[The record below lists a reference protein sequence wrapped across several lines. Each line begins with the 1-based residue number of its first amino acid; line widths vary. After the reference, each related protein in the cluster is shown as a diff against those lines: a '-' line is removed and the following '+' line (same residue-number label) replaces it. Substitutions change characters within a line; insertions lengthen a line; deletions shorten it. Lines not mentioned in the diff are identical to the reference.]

1 MNLLLHKNGEAYPM
15 FNRLRKK
22 KMSNEDTPVNNKPS
36 SVRMNVFFF
45 AAFVIF
51 SILIFRLAFVQ
62 FVEGPELTYMETS
75 RNTKDIP
82 LAPVR
87 GPIYDA
93 TGEVALAYSEP
104 VQSLYVLLYED
115 YRNDDRKQE
124 AQELAEE
131 LAAVFKKFNPGEK
144 EQPDAEEILKRLD
157 LESQKAHG
165 YTPRLVKSDL
175 NMKEIA
181 YFMEKKA
188 EYPGAMVLEENVR
201 KYDPDRVAVQVIG
214 YTREFKGQQ
223 DNLDKYREISKSEAT
238 ERDPGMRYTQQEK
251 VGVDGLEFQYQ
262 EELRGRSGY
271 QSIDINLRNLPEGT
285 MQQTPPEKGY
295 SLVSTINKEIQMA
308 AQQAI
313 TDELRKLP
321 KAVTGYAVAMEVDTG
336 NVVAMASMPDYDPND
351 WDYDKIKY
359 VYRNGT
365 MASFPPDDSKKHT
378 ESVVLLGSVIKPL
391 SVLIGL
397 KEGLFTT
404 GETYPDQGYAILGK
418 DGRKVRN
425 SHSAYN
431 GNITARRAIEKSSNA
446 FMIDMVGKRL
456 LNKYGSDK
464 GLDVWHEH
472 MQEFGLGVSTGVDL
486 PGEFLGRLE
495 YKNKDE
501 SALTRLAFASFGQ
514 QGKYTTL
521 QLAQYT
527 TMLANK
533 GKRMEPHLVK
543 EIRDADGNV
552 VKKIKPKVLNEVDF
566 ADAYWNEVHKGMV
579 TRVSSFEGF
588 PYDYA
593 RKTGTSEQGTGP
605 NKKENGV
612 FIAFAPRDNPK
623 LAIAVVVP
631 EGGFG
636 SVSASPIARKIFDA
650 YDQVYGLDGTPKG
663 KKDQG
668 KDTE

>member
-1 MNLLLHKNGEAYPM
+1 MTE
-15 FNRLRKK
+15 
-22 KMSNEDTPVNNKPS
+22 EDTPVNKPS
-36 SVRMNVFFF
+36 TARLNLFFF

-115 YRNDDRKQE
+115 YRNDERRQE
-124 AQELAEE
+124 AEELAHD
-131 LAAVFKKFNPGEK
+131 LAAVFKQFNPGDK
-144 EQPDAEEILKRLD
+144 EQPDAEEIIKRLD
-157 LESQKAHG
+157 LDYQKTFG
-165 YTPRLVKSDL
+165 YVPRLVKSDL
-175 NMKEIA
+175 STKEIA
-181 YFMEKKA
+181 FFMEKKA
-188 EYPGAMVLEENVR
+188 DYPGVMVLEENIR
-201 KYDPDRVAVQVIG
+201 KYDPDGVAVQIVG
-214 YTREFKGQQ
+214 YTREFKRAP
-223 DNLDKYREISKSEAT
+223 DSIAKYKAIREGAST
-238 ERDPGMRYTQQEK
+238 QRDPGLVYHEEEK
-251 VGVDGLEFQYQ
+251 VGFDGLELQYQ
-262 EELRGRSGY
+262 EALRGRSGY
-271 QSIDINLRNLPEGT
+271 QSIDIDARNLPDGT
-285 MQQTPPEKGY
+285 MLQTPPEKGY

-308 AQQAI
+308 AQEAI
-313 TDELRKLP
+313 TDELRRLP
-321 KAVTGYAVAMEVDTG
+321 KAITGYAVAMEVDTG

-359 VYRNGT
+359 VFRNGT
-365 MASFPPDDSKKHT
+365 TESFPPNDAKPSRA
-378 ESVVLLGSVIKPL
+378 ESVILLGSVIKPL

-397 KEGLFTT
+397 KEGLFTA
-404 GETYPDQGYAILGK
+404 GQTYHDQGYAVLGK
-418 DGRKVRN
+418 DGRQVKN

-431 GNITARRAIEKSSNA
+431 GSITARRAIEKSSNA

-456 LNKYGSDK
+456 LSKYGSEK
-464 GLDVWHEH
+464 GIDVWHKH

-486 PGEFLGRLE
+486 PNEFLGRLE
-495 YKNKDE
+495 YTNEDE

-514 QGKYTTL
+514 QAKYTTM

-552 VKKIKPKVLNEVDF
+552 VKEIKPKVLNEVDF
-566 ADAYWNEVHKGMV
+566 AEAHWNEVHKGMV
-579 TRVSSFEGF
+579 TKVSSFDGF

-623 LAIAVVVP
+623 LAVAVVVP

-650 YDQVYGLDGTPKG
+650 YDEVYGLDGTPKG
-663 KKDQG
+663 KKDEG
-668 KDTE
+668 KDKE

>member
-1 MNLLLHKNGEAYPM
+1 M
-15 FNRLRKK
+15 FNRLKK
-22 KMSNEDTPVNNKPS
+22 KSMTEEDTPVNKPS
-36 SVRMNVFFF
+36 GARLNLFFF

-115 YRNDDRKQE
+115 YRNDERRQE
-124 AQELAEE
+124 AEELAHD
-131 LAAVFKKFNPGEK
+131 LAAVFKQFNPGDK
-144 EQPDAEEILKRLD
+144 EQPDGEEIIKRLD
-157 LESQKAHG
+157 LDYQKTFG
-165 YTPRLVKSDL
+165 YVPRLVKSDL
-175 NMKEIA
+175 STKEIA
-181 YFMEKKA
+181 FFMEKKA
-188 EYPGAMVLEENVR
+188 EYPGVMVLEENIR
-201 KYDPDRVAVQVIG
+201 KYDPDGVAVQVVG
-214 YTREFKGQQ
+214 YTREFKRAP
-223 DNLDKYREISKSEAT
+223 DSLVKYKAIREGAST
-238 ERDPGMRYTQQEK
+238 QRDPGLVYHEEEK
-251 VGVDGLEFQYQ
+251 VGFDGLELQYQ

-271 QSIDINLRNLPEGT
+271 QSIDIDARNLPDGT
-285 MQQTPPEKGY
+285 MLQTPPEKGY

-308 AQQAI
+308 AQEAI
-313 TDELRKLP
+313 TDELRRLP
-321 KAVTGYAVAMEVDTG
+321 KAITGYAVAMEVDTG
-336 NVVAMASMPDYDPND
+336 NIVAMASMPDYDPND

-359 VYRNGT
+359 VFRNGT
-365 MASFPPDDSKKHT
+365 TESFPPNDAKPSRA

-397 KEGLFTT
+397 KEGLFTA
-404 GETYPDQGYAILGK
+404 GQTYHDQGYAILGK
-418 DGRKVRN
+418 DGRQVKN

-431 GNITARRAIEKSSNA
+431 GSITARRAIEKSSNA

-456 LNKYGSDK
+456 LSKYGSEK
-464 GLDVWHEH
+464 GIDVWHKY
-472 MQEFGLGVSTGVDL
+472 MQGFGLGVSTGVDL
-486 PGEFLGRLE
+486 PNEFLGRLE
-495 YKNKDE
+495 YTNKDE

-514 QGKYTTL
+514 QAKYTTM

-552 VKKIKPKVLNEVDF
+552 VKAIKPKVLNEVDF

-579 TRVSSFEGF
+579 TKVSAFDGF

-623 LAIAVVVP
+623 LAVAVVVP

-650 YDQVYGLDGTPKG
+650 YDEVYGLDGTPKG
-663 KKDQG
+663 KKDGG
-668 KDTE
+668 KDKE

>member
-1 MNLLLHKNGEAYPM
+1 M

-22 KMSNEDTPVNNKPS
+22 PMTEEDTPVNKPS
-36 SVRMNVFFF
+36 TARLNLFFF

-115 YRNDDRKQE
+115 YRNDERRQE
-124 AQELAEE
+124 AEELAHD
-131 LAAVFKKFNPGEK
+131 LAAVFKQFNPGDK
-144 EQPDAEEILKRLD
+144 EQPDAEEIIKRLD
-157 LESQKAHG
+157 LDYQKTFG
-165 YTPRLVKSDL
+165 YVPRLVKSDL
-175 NMKEIA
+175 STKEIA
-181 YFMEKKA
+181 FFMEKKA
-188 EYPGAMVLEENVR
+188 EYPGVMVLEENIR
-201 KYDPDRVAVQVIG
+201 KYDPDGVAVQIVG
-214 YTREFKGQQ
+214 YTREFKRAP
-223 DNLDKYREISKSEAT
+223 DSIAKYKAIREGASNQ
-238 ERDPGMRYTQQEK
+238 RDPGLVYHEEEK
-251 VGVDGLEFQYQ
+251 VGFDGLELQYQ

-271 QSIDINLRNLPEGT
+271 QSIDIDARNLPDGT
-285 MQQTPPEKGY
+285 MLQTPPEKGY

-308 AQQAI
+308 AQEAI
-313 TDELRKLP
+313 TDELRRLP
-321 KAVTGYAVAMEVDTG
+321 KAITGYAVAMEVDTG

-359 VYRNGT
+359 VFRNGT
-365 MASFPPDDSKKHT
+365 TESFPPNDAKPSRA

-397 KEGLFTT
+397 KEGLFTA
-404 GETYPDQGYAILGK
+404 GQTYHDQGYAILGK
-418 DGRKVRN
+418 DGRQVKN

-431 GNITARRAIEKSSNA
+431 GSITARRAIEKSSNA

-456 LNKYGSDK
+456 LSKYGSDK
-464 GLDVWHEH
+464 GIDIWDKH
-472 MQEFGLGVSTGVDL
+472 MKEFGLGVSTGVDL
-486 PGEFLGRLE
+486 PNEFLGRLE
-495 YKNKDE
+495 YNNEDE

-514 QGKYTTL
+514 QAKYTTM

-552 VKKIKPKVLNEVDF
+552 VKEIKPKVLNKVDF
-566 ADAYWNEVHKGMV
+566 ADAHWNEVHKGMV
-579 TRVSSFEGF
+579 TKVSSFDGF

-623 LAIAVVVP
+623 LAVAVVVP

-650 YDQVYGLDGTPKG
+650 YDEVYGLDGTPKG
-663 KKDQG
+663 KKDEA
-668 KDTE
+668 KDQE

>member
-1 MNLLLHKNGEAYPM
+1 M

-22 KMSNEDTPVNNKPS
+22 PMTEEDTPVNKPS
-36 SVRMNVFFF
+36 TARLNLFFF

-93 TGEVALAYSEP
+93 TGKVALAYSEP

-115 YRNDDRKQE
+115 YRNDERRQE
-124 AQELAEE
+124 AEELAHD
-131 LAAVFKKFNPGEK
+131 LAAVFKQFNPGDK
-144 EQPDAEEILKRLD
+144 EQPDGEEIIKRLD
-157 LESQKAHG
+157 LDYQKTFG
-165 YTPRLVKSDL
+165 YVPRLVKSDL
-175 NMKEIA
+175 STKEIA
-181 YFMEKKA
+181 FFMEKKA
-188 EYPGAMVLEENVR
+188 DYPGVMVLEENIR
-201 KYDPDRVAVQVIG
+201 KYDPDGVAVQVVG
-214 YTREFKGQQ
+214 YTREFKRAP
-223 DNLDKYREISKSEAT
+223 DSIAKYKAIREGAST
-238 ERDPGMRYTQQEK
+238 QRDPGLVYHEEEK
-251 VGVDGLEFQYQ
+251 VGFDGLELQYQ

-271 QSIDINLRNLPEGT
+271 QSIDIDARNLPDGT
-285 MQQTPPEKGY
+285 MLQTPPEKGY

-308 AQQAI
+308 AQEAI
-313 TDELRKLP
+313 TDELRRLP
-321 KAVTGYAVAMEVDTG
+321 KAITGYAVAMEVDTG

-359 VYRNGT
+359 VFRNGT
-365 MASFPPDDSKKHT
+365 TESFPPNDAKPSRA
-378 ESVVLLGSVIKPL
+378 ESVILLGSVIKPL

-397 KEGLFTT
+397 KEGLFTA
-404 GETYPDQGYAILGK
+404 GQTYHDQGYAILGK
-418 DGRKVRN
+418 DGRQVKN

-431 GNITARRAIEKSSNA
+431 GSITARRAIEKSSNA

-456 LNKYGSDK
+456 LSKYGSEGIDIWDK
-464 GLDVWHEH
+464 H
-472 MQEFGLGVSTGVDL
+472 MKEFGLGVSTGVDL
-486 PGEFLGRLE
+486 PNEFLGRLE
-495 YKNKDE
+495 YTNKDE

-514 QGKYTTL
+514 QAKYTTM

-552 VKKIKPKVLNEVDF
+552 VKEIKPKVLNEVDF
-566 ADAYWNEVHKGMV
+566 ADAHWNEVHKGMV
-579 TRVSSFEGF
+579 TKVSAFDGF

-623 LAIAVVVP
+623 LAVAVVVP

-650 YDQVYGLDGTPKG
+650 YDEVYGLDGTPKG
-663 KKDQG
+663 KKDKG
-668 KDTE
+668 KDKE

>member
-1 MNLLLHKNGEAYPM
+1 M
-15 FNRLRKK
+15 FNRLKK
-22 KMSNEDTPVNNKPS
+22 KPMAEEDAPVNKPS
-36 SVRMNVFFF
+36 GARLNLFFF

-115 YRNDDRKQE
+115 YRNDERRQE
-124 AQELAEE
+124 AEELAHD
-131 LAAVFKKFNPGEK
+131 LAAVFKQFNPGDK
-144 EQPDAEEILKRLD
+144 EQLDAEEIIKRLD
-157 LESQKAHG
+157 LDYQKTFG
-165 YTPRLVKSDL
+165 YVPRLVKSDL
-175 NMKEIA
+175 STKEIA
-181 YFMEKKA
+181 FFMEKKA
-188 EYPGAMVLEENVR
+188 DYPGVMVLEENIR
-201 KYDPDRVAVQVIG
+201 KYDPDGVAVQVVG
-214 YTREFKGQQ
+214 YTREFKRAP
-223 DNLDKYREISKSEAT
+223 DSIAKYKAIREGAST
-238 ERDPGMRYTQQEK
+238 QRDPGLVYHEEEK
-251 VGVDGLEFQYQ
+251 VGFDGLELQYQ

-271 QSIDINLRNLPEGT
+271 QSIDIDARNLPDGT
-285 MQQTPPEKGY
+285 MLQTPPEKGY

-308 AQQAI
+308 AQEAI
-313 TDELRKLP
+313 TDELRRLP
-321 KAVTGYAVAMEVDTG
+321 KAITGYAVAMEVDTG

-359 VYRNGT
+359 VFRNGT
-365 MASFPPDDSKKHT
+365 TESFPPNDAKPSRA
-378 ESVVLLGSVIKPL
+378 ESVILLGSVIKPL

-397 KEGLFTT
+397 KEGLFTA
-404 GETYPDQGYAILGK
+404 GQTYHDPGYAILGK
-418 DGRKVRN
+418 DGRQVKN

-431 GNITARRAIEKSSNA
+431 GSITARRAIEKSSNA

-456 LNKYGSDK
+456 LSKYGSTK
-464 GLDVWHEH
+464 GIQIWDEH
-472 MQEFGLGVSTGVDL
+472 MKEFGLGVSTGVDL
-486 PGEFLGRLE
+486 PNEFLGRLE
-495 YKNKDE
+495 YNNEDE

-514 QGKYTTL
+514 QAKYTTM

-552 VKKIKPKVLNEVDF
+552 VKEIKPKVLNEVDF
-566 ADAYWNEVHKGMV
+566 ADAHWNEVHKGMV
-579 TRVSSFEGF
+579 TKVSSFDGF

-623 LAIAVVVP
+623 LAVAVVVP

-650 YDQVYGLDGTPKG
+650 YDEVYGLDGTPKG
-663 KKDQG
+663 KKDQ
-668 KDTE
+668 KQDQE

>member
-1 MNLLLHKNGEAYPM
+1 M

-22 KMSNEDTPVNNKPS
+22 KVSNEDTPVNNKPS
-36 SVRMNVFFF
+36 SVRMNMFFF

-124 AQELAEE
+124 AQELADE
-131 LAAVFKKFNPGEK
+131 LAAVFKQFNPGDK

-238 ERDPGMRYTQQEK
+238 ERDPGLRYTQQEK

-404 GETYPDQGYAILGK
+404 GQTYPDQGYAILGK

-566 ADAYWNEVHKGMV
+566 ADVYWNEVHKGMV

>member
-1 MNLLLHKNGEAYPM
+1 M
-15 FNRLRKK
+15 FNRWRSKK
-22 KMSNEDTPVNNKPS
+22 ASDEDTAVNKPS
-36 SVRMNVFFF
+36 AARINLFFF

-62 FVEGPELTYMETS
+62 FVEGPELTYMETT

-93 TGEVALAYSEP
+93 TGKVALAYSEP

-115 YRNDDRKQE
+115 YSNGSRQEE
-124 AQELAEE
+124 AQKLADD
-131 LAAVFKKFNPGEK
+131 LAAVFKEFNPGDK
-144 EQPDAEEILKRLD
+144 EQPDAEEIMKRLD
-157 LESQKAHG
+157 LDYQKTHG

-175 NMKEIA
+175 NTKEIA

-223 DNLDKYREISKSEAT
+223 NNLDKYKEISKSLAT
-238 ERDPGMRYTQQEK
+238 ERDPGLRYTQQEM
-251 VGVDGLEFQYQ
+251 VGVGGLEFQYQ

-271 QSIDINLRNLPEGT
+271 QSIDINARNLPEGT
-285 MQQTPPEKGY
+285 IMQTPPEKGY
-295 SLVSTINKEIQMA
+295 SLVSTINKEIQLA
-308 AQQAI
+308 AQEAI

-321 KAVTGYAVAMEVDTG
+321 KAITGYAVAMEVDTG

-351 WDYDKIKY
+351 WDYEKIKY

-365 MASFPPDDSKKHT
+365 IASFPPNDSKPRHA

-397 KEGLFTT
+397 KEGLFTA
-404 GETYPDQGYAILGK
+404 GQTYHDQGYAILGK
-418 DGRKVRN
+418 DGRQVRN

-431 GNITARRAIEKSSNA
+431 GHITARRAIEKSSNA

-456 LNKYGSDK
+456 LNKYGSEK
-464 GLDVWHEH
+464 GIKVWDGY
-472 MQEFGLGVSTGVDL
+472 MKDFGLGVSTGVDL
-486 PGEFLGRLE
+486 PGEYLGTLE
-495 YKNKDE
+495 YNEDHE

-514 QGKYTTL
+514 QAKYTTL

-543 EIRDADGNV
+543 EIRDAEGNV
-552 VKKIKPKVLNEVDF
+552 VTKIKPKVLNEVDF
-566 ADAYWNEVHKGMV
+566 ADAYWNEVHRGMV
-579 TRVSSFEGF
+579 TKVSSFDGF

-612 FIAFAPRDNPK
+612 FIAFAPRENPK

-650 YDQVYGLDGTPKG
+650 YDEVYGLDGTPKG
-663 KKDQG
+663 KKG
-668 KDTE
+668 EEKDKE

>member
-1 MNLLLHKNGEAYPM
+1 M
-15 FNRLRKK
+15 FNRWRSKK
-22 KMSNEDTPVNNKPS
+22 ASDEDTAVNKPS
-36 SVRMNVFFF
+36 AARINLFFF

-62 FVEGPELTYMETS
+62 FVEGPELTYMETT

-93 TGEVALAYSEP
+93 TGKVALAYSEP

-115 YRNDDRKQE
+115 YSNGSRQEE
-124 AQELAEE
+124 AQKLADD
-131 LAAVFKKFNPGEK
+131 LAAVFKEFNPGDK
-144 EQPDAEEILKRLD
+144 EQPDAEEIMKRLD
-157 LESQKAHG
+157 LDYQKTHG

-175 NMKEIA
+175 NTKEIA

-188 EYPGAMVLEENVR
+188 DYPGAMVLEENIR

-223 DNLDKYREISKSEAT
+223 NNLDKYKEISKSLAT
-238 ERDPGMRYTQQEK
+238 ERDPGLRYTQQEM
-251 VGVDGLEFQYQ
+251 VGVGGLEFQYQ

-271 QSIDINLRNLPEGT
+271 QSIDINARNLPEGT
-285 MQQTPPEKGY
+285 IMQTPPEKGY
-295 SLVSTINKEIQMA
+295 SLVSTINKEIQLV

-321 KAVTGYAVAMEVDTG
+321 KAITGYAVAMEVDTG

-365 MASFPPDDSKKHT
+365 IASFPPNDSKPSHA

-397 KEGLFTT
+397 KEGLFTA
-404 GETYPDQGYAILGK
+404 GQTYHDQGYAILGK
-418 DGRKVRN
+418 DGRQVRN

-431 GNITARRAIEKSSNA
+431 GHITARRAIEKSSNA

-464 GLDVWHEH
+464 GIDKWDEY
-472 MQEFGLGVSTGVDL
+472 MKDFGLGVSTGVDL
-486 PGEFLGRLE
+486 PGEYLGTLE
-495 YKNKDE
+495 YKDKNE

-514 QGKYTTL
+514 QAKYTTL

-543 EIRDADGNV
+543 EIRDAEGNV
-552 VKKIKPKVLNEVDF
+552 VTKIKPKVLNEVDF
-566 ADAYWNEVHKGMV
+566 ADAYWNEVHRGMV
-579 TRVSSFEGF
+579 TKVSSFDGF

-612 FIAFAPRDNPK
+612 FIAFAPRENPK

-650 YDQVYGLDGTPKG
+650 YDEVYGLDGTPKG
-663 KKDQG
+663 KKG
-668 KDTE
+668 EEKDKE

>member
-1 MNLLLHKNGEAYPM
+1 MTE
-15 FNRLRKK
+15 
-22 KMSNEDTPVNNKPS
+22 EDTPVNKPS
-36 SVRMNVFFF
+36 TARLNLFFF

-93 TGEVALAYSEP
+93 TGEIALAYSEP

-115 YRNDDRKQE
+115 YRNDERRQE
-124 AQELAEE
+124 AVELAHD
-131 LAAVFKKFNPGEK
+131 LAAVFKQFNPGDK
-144 EQPDAEEILKRLD
+144 EQPDAEEIIKRLD
-157 LESQKAHG
+157 LDYQKTFG
-165 YTPRLVKSDL
+165 YVPRLVKSDL
-175 NMKEIA
+175 STKEIA
-181 YFMEKKA
+181 FFMEKKA
-188 EYPGAMVLEENVR
+188 DYPGVMVLEENIR
-201 KYDPDRVAVQVIG
+201 KYDPDGVAVQVVG
-214 YTREFKGQQ
+214 YTREFKRAP
-223 DNLDKYREISKSEAT
+223 DSIAKYKAIREGAST
-238 ERDPGMRYTQQEK
+238 QRDPGLVYHEEEK
-251 VGVDGLEFQYQ
+251 VGFDGLELQYQ

-271 QSIDINLRNLPEGT
+271 QSIDIDARNLPDGT
-285 MQQTPPEKGY
+285 MLQTPPEKGY

-308 AQQAI
+308 TQEAI
-313 TDELRKLP
+313 TDELRRLP
-321 KAVTGYAVAMEVDTG
+321 KAITGYAVAMEVDTG

-359 VYRNGT
+359 VFRNGT
-365 MASFPPDDSKKHT
+365 TESFPPNDDKPSRA

-397 KEGLFTT
+397 KEGLFTA
-404 GETYPDQGYAILGK
+404 GETYHDQGYAVLGK
-418 DGRKVRN
+418 DGRQVKN

-431 GNITARRAIEKSSNA
+431 GSITARRAIEKSSNA

-456 LNKYGSDK
+456 LRNYGSEK
-464 GLDVWHEH
+464 GIDVWHKH

-486 PGEFLGRLE
+486 PNEFLGRLE
-495 YKNKDE
+495 YTNKDE

-514 QGKYTTL
+514 QAKYTTM

-552 VKKIKPKVLNEVDF
+552 VKEIKPKVLNEVDF
-566 ADAYWNEVHKGMV
+566 ADAHWNEVHKGMV
-579 TRVSSFEGF
+579 TKVSSFDGF

-623 LAIAVVVP
+623 LAVAVVVP

-650 YDQVYGLDGTPKG
+650 YDEVYGLDGTPKG
-663 KKDQG
+663 KKDEG
-668 KDTE
+668 KDKE

>member
-1 MNLLLHKNGEAYPM
+1 M

-22 KMSNEDTPVNNKPS
+22 PMTEDDTPVNKPS
-36 SVRMNVFFF
+36 TARLNLFFF

-115 YRNDDRKQE
+115 YRNDERRQE
-124 AQELAEE
+124 AEELAHD
-131 LAAVFKKFNPGEK
+131 LAAVFKQFNPGDK
-144 EQPDAEEILKRLD
+144 EQPDAEEIIKRLD
-157 LESQKAHG
+157 LDYQKTFG
-165 YTPRLVKSDL
+165 YVPRLVKSDL
-175 NMKEIA
+175 STKEIA
-181 YFMEKKA
+181 FFMEKKA
-188 EYPGAMVLEENVR
+188 DYPGVMVLEENIR
-201 KYDPDRVAVQVIG
+201 KYDPDGVAVQVVG
-214 YTREFKGQQ
+214 YTREFKRAP
-223 DNLDKYREISKSEAT
+223 DSIAKYKAIREGAST
-238 ERDPGMRYTQQEK
+238 QRDPGLVYHEEEK
-251 VGVDGLEFQYQ
+251 VGFDGLELQYQ

-271 QSIDINLRNLPEGT
+271 QSIDIDARNLPDGT
-285 MQQTPPEKGY
+285 MLQTPPEKGY

-308 AQQAI
+308 TQEAI
-313 TDELRKLP
+313 TDELRRLP
-321 KAVTGYAVAMEVDTG
+321 KAITGYAVAMEVDTG

-359 VYRNGT
+359 VFRNGT
-365 MASFPPDDSKKHT
+365 TESFPPNDDKPSRA

-397 KEGLFTT
+397 KEGLFTP
-404 GETYPDQGYAILGK
+404 GETYHDQGYAVLGK
-418 DGRKVRN
+418 DGRQVKN

-431 GNITARRAIEKSSNA
+431 GSITARRAIEKSSNA

-456 LNKYGSDK
+456 LRNYGSEK
-464 GLDVWHEH
+464 GIDVWHKH

-486 PGEFLGRLE
+486 PNEFLGRLE

-514 QGKYTTL
+514 QAKYTTM

-552 VKKIKPKVLNEVDF
+552 VKEIKPKVLNEVDF
-566 ADAYWNEVHKGMV
+566 ADAHWNEVHKGMV
-579 TRVSSFEGF
+579 TKVSSFDGF

-623 LAIAVVVP
+623 LAVAVVVP

-650 YDQVYGLDGTPKG
+650 YDEVYGLDGTPKG
-663 KKDQG
+663 KKDEG
-668 KDTE
+668 KDKE

>member
-1 MNLLLHKNGEAYPM
+1 MTE
-15 FNRLRKK
+15 
-22 KMSNEDTPVNNKPS
+22 EDTPVNKPS
-36 SVRMNVFFF
+36 TARLNLFFF

-93 TGEVALAYSEP
+93 TGKVALAYSEP

-115 YRNDDRKQE
+115 YRNDERRQE
-124 AQELAEE
+124 AEELAHD
-131 LAAVFKKFNPGEK
+131 LAAVFKQFNPGDK
-144 EQPDAEEILKRLD
+144 EQPDGEEIIKRLD
-157 LESQKAHG
+157 LDYQKTFG
-165 YTPRLVKSDL
+165 YVPRLVKSDL
-175 NMKEIA
+175 STKEIA
-181 YFMEKKA
+181 FFMEKKVD
-188 EYPGAMVLEENVR
+188 YPGVMVLEENIR
-201 KYDPDRVAVQVIG
+201 KYDPDGVAVQVVG
-214 YTREFKGQQ
+214 YTREFKRAP
-223 DNLDKYREISKSEAT
+223 DSIAKYKAIREGAST
-238 ERDPGMRYTQQEK
+238 QRDPGLVYHEEEK
-251 VGVDGLEFQYQ
+251 VGFDGLELQYQ

-271 QSIDINLRNLPEGT
+271 QSIDIDARNLPDGT
-285 MQQTPPEKGY
+285 MLQTPPEKGY

-308 AQQAI
+308 AQEAI
-313 TDELRKLP
+313 TDELRRLP
-321 KAVTGYAVAMEVDTG
+321 KAITGYAVAMEVDTG

-359 VYRNGT
+359 VFRNGT
-365 MASFPPDDSKKHT
+365 TESFPPNDAKPSRA
-378 ESVVLLGSVIKPL
+378 ESVILLGSVIKPL

-397 KEGLFTT
+397 KEGLFTA
-404 GETYPDQGYAILGK
+404 GQTYHDQGYAVLGK
-418 DGRKVRN
+418 DGRQVKN

-431 GNITARRAIEKSSNA
+431 GSITARRAIEKSSNA

-456 LNKYGSDK
+456 LSKYGSEK
-464 GLDVWHEH
+464 GIDVWHKH

-486 PGEFLGRLE
+486 PNEFLGRLE
-495 YKNKDE
+495 YTNEDE

-514 QGKYTTL
+514 QAKYTTM

-552 VKKIKPKVLNEVDF
+552 VKEIKPKVLNEVDF

-579 TRVSSFEGF
+579 TKVSAFDGF

-623 LAIAVVVP
+623 LAVAVVVP

-650 YDQVYGLDGTPKG
+650 YDEVYGLDGTPKG
-663 KKDQG
+663 KKGEG
-668 KDTE
+668 KDKE

>member
-1 MNLLLHKNGEAYPM
+1 MTE
-15 FNRLRKK
+15 
-22 KMSNEDTPVNNKPS
+22 EDTPVNKPS
-36 SVRMNVFFF
+36 TARLNLFFF

-115 YRNDDRKQE
+115 YRNDERRQE
-124 AQELAEE
+124 AEELAHD
-131 LAAVFKKFNPGEK
+131 LAAVFKQFNPGDK
-144 EQPDAEEILKRLD
+144 EQPDAEEIIKRLD
-157 LESQKAHG
+157 LDYQKTFG
-165 YTPRLVKSDL
+165 YVPRLVKSDL
-175 NMKEIA
+175 STKEIA
-181 YFMEKKA
+181 FFMEKKA
-188 EYPGAMVLEENVR
+188 DYPGVMVLEENIR
-201 KYDPDRVAVQVIG
+201 KYDPDGVAVQVVG
-214 YTREFKGQQ
+214 YTREFKRAP
-223 DNLDKYREISKSEAT
+223 DSIAKYKAIREGAST
-238 ERDPGMRYTQQEK
+238 QRDPGLVYHEEEK
-251 VGVDGLEFQYQ
+251 VGFDGLELQYQ

-271 QSIDINLRNLPEGT
+271 QSIDIDARNLPDGT
-285 MQQTPPEKGY
+285 MLQTPPEKGY

-308 AQQAI
+308 TQEAI
-313 TDELRKLP
+313 TDELRRLP
-321 KAVTGYAVAMEVDTG
+321 KAITGYAVAMEVDTG

-359 VYRNGT
+359 VFRNGT
-365 MASFPPDDSKKHT
+365 TESFPPNDDKPSRA

-397 KEGLFTT
+397 KEGLFTA
-404 GETYPDQGYAILGK
+404 GETYHDQGYAVLGK
-418 DGRKVRN
+418 DGRQVKN

-431 GNITARRAIEKSSNA
+431 GSITARRAIEKSSNA

-456 LNKYGSDK
+456 LRNYGSEK
-464 GLDVWHEH
+464 GIDVWHKH

-486 PGEFLGRLE
+486 PNEFLGRLE
-495 YKNKDE
+495 YTNKDE

-514 QGKYTTL
+514 QAKYTTM

-552 VKKIKPKVLNEVDF
+552 VKEIKPKVLNEVDF
-566 ADAYWNEVHKGMV
+566 ADAHWNEVHKGMV
-579 TRVSSFEGF
+579 TKVSSFDGF

-623 LAIAVVVP
+623 LAVAVVVP

-650 YDQVYGLDGTPKG
+650 YDEVYGLDGTPKG
-663 KKDQG
+663 KKDEG
-668 KDTE
+668 KDKE

>member
-1 MNLLLHKNGEAYPM
+1 M

-22 KMSNEDTPVNNKPS
+22 PMTEEDTPVNKPS
-36 SVRMNVFFF
+36 TARLNLFFF

-115 YRNDDRKQE
+115 YRNDERRQE
-124 AQELAEE
+124 AEELAHD
-131 LAAVFKKFNPGEK
+131 LAAVFKQFNPGDK
-144 EQPDAEEILKRLD
+144 EQPDGEEIIKRLD
-157 LESQKAHG
+157 LDYQKTFG
-165 YTPRLVKSDL
+165 YVPRLVKSDL
-175 NMKEIA
+175 STKEIA
-181 YFMEKKA
+181 FFMEKKA
-188 EYPGAMVLEENVR
+188 EYPGVMVLEENIR
-201 KYDPDRVAVQVIG
+201 KYDPDGVAVQVVG
-214 YTREFKGQQ
+214 YTREFKRAP
-223 DNLDKYREISKSEAT
+223 DSIAKYKAIREGAST
-238 ERDPGMRYTQQEK
+238 QRDPGLVYHEEEK
-251 VGVDGLEFQYQ
+251 VGFDGLELQYQ

-271 QSIDINLRNLPEGT
+271 QSIDIDARNLPDGT
-285 MQQTPPEKGY
+285 MLQTPPEKGY

-308 AQQAI
+308 AQEAI
-313 TDELRKLP
+313 TDELRRLP
-321 KAVTGYAVAMEVDTG
+321 KAITGYAVAMEVDTG

-359 VYRNGT
+359 VFRNGT
-365 MASFPPDDSKKHT
+365 TESFPPNDAKPSRA

-397 KEGLFTT
+397 KEGLFTA
-404 GETYPDQGYAILGK
+404 GETYHDQGYAVLGK
-418 DGRKVRN
+418 DGRQVKN

-431 GNITARRAIEKSSNA
+431 GSITARRAIEKSSNA

-456 LNKYGSDK
+456 LRNYGSEK
-464 GLDVWHEH
+464 GIDVWHKH

-486 PGEFLGRLE
+486 PNEFLGRLE
-495 YKNKDE
+495 YNNDDE

-514 QGKYTTL
+514 QAKYTTM

-552 VKKIKPKVLNEVDF
+552 VKEIKPKVLNEVDF
-566 ADAYWNEVHKGMV
+566 AEAHWNEVHKGMV
-579 TRVSSFEGF
+579 TKVSSFDGF

-623 LAIAVVVP
+623 LAVAVVVP

-650 YDQVYGLDGTPKG
+650 YDEVYGLDGTPKG
-663 KKDQG
+663 KKDEG
-668 KDTE
+668 KDKE

>member
-1 MNLLLHKNGEAYPM
+1 M

-22 KMSNEDTPVNNKPS
+22 PMTEEDTPVNKPS
-36 SVRMNVFFF
+36 TARLNLFFF

-115 YRNDDRKQE
+115 YRNDERRQE
-124 AQELAEE
+124 AEELAHD
-131 LAAVFKKFNPGEK
+131 LAAVFKQFNPGDK
-144 EQPDAEEILKRLD
+144 EQPDAEEIIKRLD
-157 LESQKAHG
+157 LDYQKTFG
-165 YTPRLVKSDL
+165 YVPRLVKSDL
-175 NMKEIA
+175 STKEIA
-181 YFMEKKA
+181 FFMEKKA
-188 EYPGAMVLEENVR
+188 DYPGVMVLEENIR
-201 KYDPDRVAVQVIG
+201 KYDPDGVAVQVVG
-214 YTREFKGQQ
+214 YTREFKRAP
-223 DNLDKYREISKSEAT
+223 DSLAKYKAIREGAST
-238 ERDPGMRYTQQEK
+238 QRDPGLVYHEEEK
-251 VGVDGLEFQYQ
+251 VGFDGLELQYQ

-271 QSIDINLRNLPEGT
+271 QSIDIDARNLPDGT
-285 MQQTPPEKGY
+285 MLQTPPEKGY

-308 AQQAI
+308 AQEAI
-313 TDELRKLP
+313 TDELRRLP
-321 KAVTGYAVAMEVDTG
+321 KAITGYAVAMEVDTG

-359 VYRNGT
+359 VFRNGT
-365 MASFPPDDSKKHT
+365 TESFPPNDAKPSRA

-397 KEGLFTT
+397 KEGLFTA
-404 GETYPDQGYAILGK
+404 GQTYHDQGYAILGK
-418 DGRKVRN
+418 DGRQVKN

-431 GNITARRAIEKSSNA
+431 GSITARRAIEKSSNA

-456 LNKYGSDK
+456 LSKYGSEK
-464 GLDVWHEH
+464 GIDVWHKY
-472 MQEFGLGVSTGVDL
+472 MQDFGLGVSTGVDL
-486 PGEFLGRLE
+486 PNEFLGRLE
-495 YKNKDE
+495 YKEDHE

-514 QGKYTTL
+514 QAKYTTM

-552 VKKIKPKVLNEVDF
+552 VKEVKPKVLNEVDF
-566 ADAYWNEVHKGMV
+566 ADAHWNEVHKGMV
-579 TRVSSFEGF
+579 TKVSSFDGF

-623 LAIAVVVP
+623 LAVAVVVP

-650 YDQVYGLDGTPKG
+650 YDEVYGLDGTPKG
-663 KKDQG
+663 KKDQ
-668 KDTE
+668 KQDQE

>member
-1 MNLLLHKNGEAYPM
+1 M

-22 KMSNEDTPVNNKPS
+22 PMTEEDTPVNKPS
-36 SVRMNVFFF
+36 TARLNLFFF

-115 YRNDDRKQE
+115 YRNDERRQE
-124 AQELAEE
+124 AEELAHD
-131 LAAVFKKFNPGEK
+131 LAAVFKQFNPGDK
-144 EQPDAEEILKRLD
+144 EQPDGEEIIKRLD
-157 LESQKAHG
+157 LDYQKTFG
-165 YTPRLVKSDL
+165 YVPRLVKSDL
-175 NMKEIA
+175 STKEIA
-181 YFMEKKA
+181 FFMEKKA
-188 EYPGAMVLEENVR
+188 DYPGVMVLEENIR
-201 KYDPDRVAVQVIG
+201 KYDPDGVAVQVVG
-214 YTREFKGQQ
+214 YTREFKRAP
-223 DNLDKYREISKSEAT
+223 DSIAKYKAIREGAST
-238 ERDPGMRYTQQEK
+238 QRDPGLVYHEEEK
-251 VGVDGLEFQYQ
+251 VGFDGLELQYQ

-271 QSIDINLRNLPEGT
+271 QSIDIDARNLPDGT
-285 MQQTPPEKGY
+285 MLQTPPEKGY

-308 AQQAI
+308 AQEAI
-313 TDELRKLP
+313 TDELRRLP
-321 KAVTGYAVAMEVDTG
+321 KAITGYAVAMEVDTG

-359 VYRNGT
+359 VFRNGT
-365 MASFPPDDSKKHT
+365 TESFPPNDAKPSRA

-397 KEGLFTT
+397 KEGLFTA
-404 GETYPDQGYAILGK
+404 GETYHDQGYAVLGK
-418 DGRKVRN
+418 DGRQVKN

-431 GNITARRAIEKSSNA
+431 GSITARRAIEKSSNA

-456 LNKYGSDK
+456 LRNYGSEK
-464 GLDVWHEH
+464 GIDVWHKH

-486 PGEFLGRLE
+486 PNEFLGRLE
-495 YKNKDE
+495 YNNDDE

-514 QGKYTTL
+514 QAKYTTM

-552 VKKIKPKVLNEVDF
+552 VKEIKPKVLNEVDF
-566 ADAYWNEVHKGMV
+566 AEAHWNEVHKGMV
-579 TRVSSFEGF
+579 TKVSSFDGF

-623 LAIAVVVP
+623 LAVAVVVP

-650 YDQVYGLDGTPKG
+650 YDEVYGLDGTPKG
-663 KKDQG
+663 KKGEG
-668 KDTE
+668 KDKE

>member
-1 MNLLLHKNGEAYPM
+1 M

-22 KMSNEDTPVNNKPS
+22 PMTEEDTPVNKPS
-36 SVRMNVFFF
+36 TARLNLFFF

-115 YRNDDRKQE
+115 YRNDERRQE
-124 AQELAEE
+124 AEELAHD
-131 LAAVFKKFNPGEK
+131 LAAVFKQFNPGDK
-144 EQPDAEEILKRLD
+144 EQPDAEEIIKRLD
-157 LESQKAHG
+157 LDYQKTFG
-165 YTPRLVKSDL
+165 YVPRLVKSDL
-175 NMKEIA
+175 STKEIA
-181 YFMEKKA
+181 FFMEKKA
-188 EYPGAMVLEENVR
+188 DYPGVMVLEENIR
-201 KYDPDRVAVQVIG
+201 KYDPDGVAVQVVG
-214 YTREFKGQQ
+214 YTREFKRAP
-223 DNLDKYREISKSEAT
+223 DSLAKYKAIREGAST
-238 ERDPGMRYTQQEK
+238 QRDPGLVYHEEEK
-251 VGVDGLEFQYQ
+251 VGFDGLELQYQ

-271 QSIDINLRNLPEGT
+271 QSIDIDARNLPDGT
-285 MQQTPPEKGY
+285 MLQTPPEKGY

-308 AQQAI
+308 AQEAI
-313 TDELRKLP
+313 TDELRRLP
-321 KAVTGYAVAMEVDTG
+321 KAITGYAVAMEVDTG

-359 VYRNGT
+359 VFRNGT
-365 MASFPPDDSKKHT
+365 TESFPPNDAKPSRA

-397 KEGLFTT
+397 KEGLFTA
-404 GETYPDQGYAILGK
+404 GQTYHDQGYAILGK
-418 DGRKVRN
+418 DGRQVKN

-431 GNITARRAIEKSSNA
+431 GSITARRAIEKSSNA

-456 LNKYGSDK
+456 LNKYGSEK
-464 GLDVWHEH
+464 GIDVWHKY
-472 MQEFGLGVSTGVDL
+472 MQDFGLGVSTGVDL
-486 PGEFLGRLE
+486 PNEFLGRLE
-495 YKNKDE
+495 YKEDHE

-514 QGKYTTL
+514 QAKYTTM

-552 VKKIKPKVLNEVDF
+552 VKEIKPKVLNEVDF
-566 ADAYWNEVHKGMV
+566 ADAHWNEVHKGMV
-579 TRVSSFEGF
+579 TKVSSFDGF

-623 LAIAVVVP
+623 LAVAVVVP

-650 YDQVYGLDGTPKG
+650 YDEVYGLDGTPKG
-663 KKDQG
+663 KKDQ
-668 KDTE
+668 KQDQE

>member
-1 MNLLLHKNGEAYPM
+1 M

-124 AQELAEE
+124 AQELADE
-131 LAAVFKKFNPGEK
+131 LAAVFKQFNPGDK

-238 ERDPGMRYTQQEK
+238 ERDPGLRYTQQEK

-404 GETYPDQGYAILGK
+404 GQTYPDQGYAILGK

-566 ADAYWNEVHKGMV
+566 ADVYWNEVHKGMV

-650 YDQVYGLDGTPKG
+650 YDEVYGLDGTPKG

>member
-1 MNLLLHKNGEAYPM
+1 MVT
-15 FNRLRKK
+15 
-22 KMSNEDTPVNNKPS
+22 EDPPVNKLS
-36 SVRMNVFFF
+36 SARLNMFFF

-93 TGEVALAYSEP
+93 TGEVALAYSVP
-104 VQSLYVLLYED
+104 VQSLYVMLYED
-115 YRNDDRKQE
+115 YSRGARQE
-124 AQELAEE
+124 EARELADD
-131 LAAVFKKFNPGEK
+131 LAGVFQQFNPGDP
-144 EQPDAEEILKRLD
+144 EQPDAEEIIKRLD

-175 NMKEIA
+175 NTQEIA

-201 KYDPDRVAVQVIG
+201 RYDPDGVAVQAIG

-223 DNLDKYREISKSEAT
+223 QNSEKYKKIGEAEAT
-238 ERDPGMRYTQQEK
+238 ERDPGLRYTQQEN

-262 EELRGRSGY
+262 EVLRGRSGY
-271 QSIDINLRNLPEGT
+271 QSIDINARNLPEGA
-285 MQQTPPEKGY
+285 MEQTPPQKGY
-295 SLVSTINKEIQMA
+295 SLVSTINKEVQLA
-308 AQQAI
+308 AQEAI
-313 TDELRKLP
+313 TDELRRLP

-351 WDYDKIKY
+351 WDYDKIKF

-365 MASFPPDDSKKHT
+365 MASFPPDDSRKKA

-397 KEGLFTT
+397 KEGLFTA
-404 GETYPDQGYAILGK
+404 GQTYHDQGYAILGK
-418 DGRKVRN
+418 DGRQVKN

-431 GNITARRAIEKSSNA
+431 GHITARRAIEKSSNA

-456 LNKYGSDK
+456 LNKYGSVEGINKWDEYMK
-464 GLDVWHEH
+464 D
-472 MQEFGLGVSTGVDL
+472 FGLGVSTGVDL

-495 YKNKDE
+495 YKEEHE
-501 SALTRLAFASFGQ
+501 SGLTRLAFASFGQ
-514 QGKYTTL
+514 QAKYTTL

-552 VKKIKPKVLNEVDF
+552 VKKIQPKVLNEVEF
-566 ADAYWNEVHKGMV
+566 ADAYWNEVHRGMV
-579 TRVSSFEGF
+579 TKVSSFDGF
-588 PYDYA
+588 AYDFA

-612 FIAFAPRDNPK
+612 FIAFAPRDNPI
-623 LAIAVVVP
+623 LAVAVVVP

-636 SVSASPIARKIFDA
+636 SVSAAPVARKIFDA
-650 YDQVYGLDGTPKG
+650 YDEVYGLNGIPKG
-663 KKDQG
+663 KKDAEQQ
-668 KDTE
+668 

>member
-1 MNLLLHKNGEAYPM
+1 MTE
-15 FNRLRKK
+15 
-22 KMSNEDTPVNNKPS
+22 EDTPVNKPS
-36 SVRMNVFFF
+36 TARLNLFFF

-115 YRNDDRKQE
+115 YRNDERRQE
-124 AQELAEE
+124 AEELAHD
-131 LAAVFKKFNPGEK
+131 LAAVFKQFNPGDK
-144 EQPDAEEILKRLD
+144 EQPDAEEIIKRLD
-157 LESQKAHG
+157 LDYQKTFG
-165 YTPRLVKSDL
+165 YVPRLVKSDL
-175 NMKEIA
+175 STKEIA
-181 YFMEKKA
+181 FFMEKKA
-188 EYPGAMVLEENVR
+188 DYPGVMVLEENIR
-201 KYDPDRVAVQVIG
+201 KYDPDGVAVQIVG
-214 YTREFKGQQ
+214 YTREFKRAP
-223 DNLDKYREISKSEAT
+223 DSIAKYKAIREGAST
-238 ERDPGMRYTQQEK
+238 QRDPGLVYHEEEK
-251 VGVDGLEFQYQ
+251 VGFDGLELQYQ

-271 QSIDINLRNLPEGT
+271 QSIDIDARNLPDGT
-285 MQQTPPEKGY
+285 MLQTPPEKGY

-308 AQQAI
+308 AQEAI
-313 TDELRKLP
+313 TDELRRLP
-321 KAVTGYAVAMEVDTG
+321 KAITGYAVAMEVDTG

-359 VYRNGT
+359 VFRNGT
-365 MASFPPDDSKKHT
+365 TESFPPNDDKPSRA

-397 KEGLFTT
+397 KEGLFTA
-404 GETYPDQGYAILGK
+404 GETYHDQGYAVLGK
-418 DGRKVRN
+418 DGRQVKN

-431 GNITARRAIEKSSNA
+431 GSITARRAIEKSSNA

-456 LNKYGSDK
+456 LRNYGSEK
-464 GLDVWHEH
+464 GIDVWHKH

-486 PGEFLGRLE
+486 PNEFLGRLE
-495 YKNKDE
+495 YNNEDE

-514 QGKYTTL
+514 QAKYTTM

-552 VKKIKPKVLNEVDF
+552 VKEIKPKVLNEVDF
-566 ADAYWNEVHKGMV
+566 ADAHWNEVHKGMV
-579 TRVSSFEGF
+579 TKVSSFDGF

-623 LAIAVVVP
+623 LAVAVVVP

-650 YDQVYGLDGTPKG
+650 YDEVYGLDGTPKG
-663 KKDQG
+663 KKDEG
-668 KDTE
+668 KDKE

>member
-1 MNLLLHKNGEAYPM
+1 MTE
-15 FNRLRKK
+15 
-22 KMSNEDTPVNNKPS
+22 EDTPVNKPS
-36 SVRMNVFFF
+36 TARLNLFFF

-115 YRNDDRKQE
+115 YRNDERRQE
-124 AQELAEE
+124 AEELAHD
-131 LAAVFKKFNPGEK
+131 LAAVFKQFNPGDK
-144 EQPDAEEILKRLD
+144 EQPDGEEIIKRLD
-157 LESQKAHG
+157 LDYQKTFG
-165 YTPRLVKSDL
+165 YVPRLVKSDL
-175 NMKEIA
+175 STKEIA
-181 YFMEKKA
+181 FFMEKKA
-188 EYPGAMVLEENVR
+188 EYPGVMVLEENIR
-201 KYDPDRVAVQVIG
+201 KYDPDGVAVQVVG
-214 YTREFKGQQ
+214 YTREFKRAP
-223 DNLDKYREISKSEAT
+223 DSIAKYKAIREGAST
-238 ERDPGMRYTQQEK
+238 QRDPGLVYHEEEK
-251 VGVDGLEFQYQ
+251 VGFDGLELQYQ

-271 QSIDINLRNLPEGT
+271 QSIDIDARNLPDGT
-285 MQQTPPEKGY
+285 MLQTPPEKGY

-308 AQQAI
+308 AQEAI
-313 TDELRKLP
+313 TDELRRLP
-321 KAVTGYAVAMEVDTG
+321 KAITGYAVAMEVDTG

-359 VYRNGT
+359 VFRNGT
-365 MASFPPDDSKKHT
+365 TESFPPNDAKPSRA

-397 KEGLFTT
+397 KEGLFTA
-404 GETYPDQGYAILGK
+404 GETYHDQGYAVLGK
-418 DGRKVRN
+418 DGRQVKN

-431 GNITARRAIEKSSNA
+431 GSITARRAIEKSSNA

-456 LNKYGSDK
+456 LRNYGSEK
-464 GLDVWHEH
+464 GIDVWHKH

-486 PGEFLGRLE
+486 PNEFLGRLE
-495 YKNKDE
+495 YNNKDE

-514 QGKYTTL
+514 QAKYTTM

-552 VKKIKPKVLNEVDF
+552 VKEIKPKVLNEVDF
-566 ADAYWNEVHKGMV
+566 AEAHWNEVHKGMV
-579 TRVSSFEGF
+579 TKVSSFDGF

-623 LAIAVVVP
+623 LAVAVVVP

-650 YDQVYGLDGTPKG
+650 YDEVYGLDGTPKG
-663 KKDQG
+663 KKDEA
-668 KDTE
+668 KDNE

>member
-1 MNLLLHKNGEAYPM
+1 MVT
-15 FNRLRKK
+15 
-22 KMSNEDTPVNNKPS
+22 EDPPVNKLS
-36 SVRMNVFFF
+36 SARLNMFFF

-93 TGEVALAYSEP
+93 TGEVALAYSVP
-104 VQSLYVLLYED
+104 VQSLYVMLYED
-115 YRNDDRKQE
+115 YSRGARQE
-124 AQELAEE
+124 EARELADD
-131 LAAVFKKFNPGEK
+131 LAGVFQQFNPGDP
-144 EQPDAEEILKRLD
+144 EQPDAEEIIKRLD

-175 NMKEIA
+175 NTQEIA

-201 KYDPDRVAVQVIG
+201 RYDPDGVAVQAIG

-223 DNLDKYREISKSEAT
+223 QNSEKYKKIGEAEAT
-238 ERDPGMRYTQQEK
+238 ERDPGLRYTQQEN

-262 EELRGRSGY
+262 EVLRGRSGY
-271 QSIDINLRNLPEGT
+271 QSIDINARNLPEGA
-285 MQQTPPEKGY
+285 MEQTPPQKGY
-295 SLVSTINKEIQMA
+295 SLVSTINKEVQLA
-308 AQQAI
+308 AQEAI
-313 TDELRKLP
+313 TDELRRLP

-351 WDYDKIKY
+351 WDYDKIKF

-365 MASFPPDDSKKHT
+365 MASFPPDDSRKKA

-397 KEGLFTT
+397 KEGLFTA
-404 GETYPDQGYAILGK
+404 GQTYHDQGYAILGK
-418 DGRKVRN
+418 DGRQVKN

-431 GNITARRAIEKSSNA
+431 GHITARRAIEKSSNA

-464 GLDVWHEH
+464 GIAKWDEY
-472 MQEFGLGVSTGVDL
+472 MKDFGLGVSTGVDL

-495 YKNKDE
+495 YKEEHE
-501 SALTRLAFASFGQ
+501 SGLTRLAFASFGQ
-514 QGKYTTL
+514 QAKYTTL

-552 VKKIKPKVLNEVDF
+552 VKKIQPKVLNEVEF
-566 ADAYWNEVHKGMV
+566 ADAYWNEVHRGMV
-579 TRVSSFEGF
+579 TKVSSFDGF
-588 PYDYA
+588 AYDFA

-623 LAIAVVVP
+623 LAVAVVVP

-636 SVSASPIARKIFDA
+636 SVSAAPVARKIFDA
-650 YDQVYGLDGTPKG
+650 YDEVYGLNGIPKG
-663 KKDQG
+663 KKDAEQQ
-668 KDTE
+668 

>member
-1 MNLLLHKNGEAYPM
+1 MTE
-15 FNRLRKK
+15 
-22 KMSNEDTPVNNKPS
+22 EDTPVNKPS
-36 SVRMNVFFF
+36 TARLNLFFF

-115 YRNDDRKQE
+115 YRNDERRQE
-124 AQELAEE
+124 AEELAHD
-131 LAAVFKKFNPGEK
+131 LAAVFKQFNPGDK
-144 EQPDAEEILKRLD
+144 EQPDGEEIIKRLD
-157 LESQKAHG
+157 LDYQKTFG
-165 YTPRLVKSDL
+165 YVPRLVKSDL
-175 NMKEIA
+175 STKEIA
-181 YFMEKKA
+181 FFMEKKA
-188 EYPGAMVLEENVR
+188 DYPGVMVLEENIR
-201 KYDPDRVAVQVIG
+201 KYDPDGVAVQVVG
-214 YTREFKGQQ
+214 YTREFKRAP
-223 DNLDKYREISKSEAT
+223 DSIAKYKAIREGAST
-238 ERDPGMRYTQQEK
+238 QRDPGLVYHEEEK
-251 VGVDGLEFQYQ
+251 VGFDGLELQYQ

-271 QSIDINLRNLPEGT
+271 QSIDIDARNLPDGT
-285 MQQTPPEKGY
+285 MLQTPPEKGY

-308 AQQAI
+308 AQEAI
-313 TDELRKLP
+313 TDELRRLP
-321 KAVTGYAVAMEVDTG
+321 KAITGYAVAMEVDTG

-359 VYRNGT
+359 VFRNGT
-365 MASFPPDDSKKHT
+365 TESFPPNDAKPSRA

-397 KEGLFTT
+397 KEGLFTA
-404 GETYPDQGYAILGK
+404 GETYHDQGYAVLGK
-418 DGRKVRN
+418 DGRQVKN

-431 GNITARRAIEKSSNA
+431 GSITARRAIEKSSNA

-456 LNKYGSDK
+456 LRNYGSEK
-464 GLDVWHEH
+464 GIDVWHKH

-486 PGEFLGRLE
+486 PNEFLGRLE
-495 YKNKDE
+495 YNNDDE

-514 QGKYTTL
+514 QAKYTTM

-552 VKKIKPKVLNEVDF
+552 VKEIKPKVLNEVDF
-566 ADAYWNEVHKGMV
+566 AEAHWNEVHKGMV
-579 TRVSSFEGF
+579 TKVSSFDGF

-623 LAIAVVVP
+623 LAVAVVVP

-650 YDQVYGLDGTPKG
+650 YDEVYGLDGTPKG
-663 KKDQG
+663 KKGEG
-668 KDTE
+668 KDKE

>member
-1 MNLLLHKNGEAYPM
+1 MTE
-15 FNRLRKK
+15 
-22 KMSNEDTPVNNKPS
+22 EDTPVNKPS
-36 SVRMNVFFF
+36 TARLNLFFF

-115 YRNDDRKQE
+115 YRNDERRQE
-124 AQELAEE
+124 AEELAHD
-131 LAAVFKKFNPGEK
+131 LAAVFKQFNPGDK
-144 EQPDAEEILKRLD
+144 EQPDGEEIIKRLD
-157 LESQKAHG
+157 LDYQKTFG
-165 YTPRLVKSDL
+165 YVPRLVKSDL
-175 NMKEIA
+175 STKEIA
-181 YFMEKKA
+181 FFMEKKA
-188 EYPGAMVLEENVR
+188 EYPGVMVLEENIR
-201 KYDPDRVAVQVIG
+201 KYDPDGVAVQVVG
-214 YTREFKGQQ
+214 YTREFKRAP
-223 DNLDKYREISKSEAT
+223 DSIAKYKAIREGAST
-238 ERDPGMRYTQQEK
+238 QRDPGLVYHEEEK
-251 VGVDGLEFQYQ
+251 VGFDGLELQYQ

-271 QSIDINLRNLPEGT
+271 QSIDIDARNLPDGT
-285 MQQTPPEKGY
+285 MLQTPPEKGY

-308 AQQAI
+308 AQEAI
-313 TDELRKLP
+313 TDELRRLP
-321 KAVTGYAVAMEVDTG
+321 KAITGYAVAMEVDTG

-359 VYRNGT
+359 VFRNGT
-365 MASFPPDDSKKHT
+365 TESFPPNDAKPSRA

-397 KEGLFTT
+397 KEGLFTA
-404 GETYPDQGYAILGK
+404 GETYHDQGYAVLGK
-418 DGRKVRN
+418 DGRQVKN

-431 GNITARRAIEKSSNA
+431 GSITARRAIEKSSNA

-456 LNKYGSDK
+456 LRNYGSEK
-464 GLDVWHEH
+464 GIDVWHKH

-486 PGEFLGRLE
+486 PNEFLGRLE
-495 YKNKDE
+495 YTNEDE

-514 QGKYTTL
+514 QAKYTTM

-552 VKKIKPKVLNEVDF
+552 VKEIKPKVLNEVDF
-566 ADAYWNEVHKGMV
+566 ADAHWNEVHKGMV
-579 TRVSSFEGF
+579 TKVSAFDGF

-623 LAIAVVVP
+623 LAVAVVVP

-650 YDQVYGLDGTPKG
+650 YDEVYGLDGTPKG
-663 KKDQG
+663 KKGEG
-668 KDTE
+668 KDKE

>member
-1 MNLLLHKNGEAYPM
+1 MFKRFKNKPP
-15 FNRLRKK
+15 
-22 KMSNEDTPVNNKPS
+22 NEDERSVNKPS
-36 SVRMNVFFF
+36 TARLNLFFF

-62 FVEGPELTYMETS
+62 FVEGPELTYMEST

-93 TGEVALAYSEP
+93 TGKVALAYSEP

-115 YRNDDRKQE
+115 YRNDDRRQE
-124 AQELAEE
+124 AEELAQELADI
-131 LAAVFKKFNPGEK
+131 FKRFNPGDEK
-144 EQPDAEEILKRLD
+144 QPDAEEIIKRLD
-157 LESQKAHG
+157 LDHQKTFG
-165 YTPRLVKSDL
+165 YVPRLVKSDL
-175 NMKEIA
+175 TTQEIA
-181 YFMEKKA
+181 FFMEKKA
-188 EYPGAMVLEENVR
+188 EYPGIMVLEENVR
-201 KYDPDRVAVQVIG
+201 RYDPDRVAVQVIG
-214 YTREFKGQQ
+214 YTREFKRVPTTMKQYQ
-223 DNLDKYREISKSEAT
+223 TIIQESASQ
-238 ERDPGMRYTQQEK
+238 RDPGLVYSQDER
-251 VGVDGLEFQYQ
+251 VGFDGLELQYQ
-262 EELRGRSGY
+262 QELRGRSGY
-271 QSIDINLRNLPEGT
+271 QSIDIDSRNLPTGT
-285 MQQTPPEKGY
+285 MELTPPEKGY
-295 SLVSTINKEIQMA
+295 SLISTINKEIQLA

-321 KAVTGYAVAMEVDTG
+321 KAITGYAVAMEVDTG

-351 WDYDKIKY
+351 WDYDKIKF
-359 VYRNGT
+359 VFRNGT
-365 MASFPPDDSKKHT
+365 TESFPPNDNKPRHA

-397 KEGLFTT
+397 KEGLFTA
-404 GETYPDQGYAILGK
+404 GESYPDKGYAVLGK
-418 DGRKVRN
+418 DGRQVRN

-456 LNKYGSDK
+456 LNKYGGDK
-464 GLDVWHEH
+464 GVDKWDEY
-472 MQEFGLGVSTGVDL
+472 MKSFGLGVSTGIDL
-486 PGEFLGRLE
+486 PNEFLGRLE
-495 YKNKDE
+495 YREGEEHE

-514 QGKYTTL
+514 QAKYTTM

-543 EIRDADGNV
+543 EIRDAEGNV
-552 VKKIKPKVLNEVDF
+552 VKKFTPKVLNEVKF
-566 ADAYWNEVHKGMV
+566 ADAHWNEVHKGMV
-579 TRVSSFEGF
+579 TKVSSFDGF
-588 PYDYA
+588 AYDFA

-623 LAIAVVVP
+623 LAVAVVVP

-650 YDQVYGLDGTPKG
+650 YDEVYGLDGIPKG
-663 KKDQG
+663 KKDQ
-668 KDTE
+668 KQE

>member
-1 MNLLLHKNGEAYPM
+1 MTE
-15 FNRLRKK
+15 
-22 KMSNEDTPVNNKPS
+22 EDTPVNKPS
-36 SVRMNVFFF
+36 TARLNLFFF

-115 YRNDDRKQE
+115 YRNDERRQE
-124 AQELAEE
+124 AEELAHD
-131 LAAVFKKFNPGEK
+131 LAAVFKQFNPGDK
-144 EQPDAEEILKRLD
+144 EQPDGEEIIKRLD
-157 LESQKAHG
+157 LDYQKTFG
-165 YTPRLVKSDL
+165 YVPRLVKSDL
-175 NMKEIA
+175 STKEIA
-181 YFMEKKA
+181 FFMEKKA
-188 EYPGAMVLEENVR
+188 DYPGVMVLEENIR
-201 KYDPDRVAVQVIG
+201 KYDPDGVAVQVVG
-214 YTREFKGQQ
+214 YTREFKRAP
-223 DNLDKYREISKSEAT
+223 DSIAKYKAIREGAST
-238 ERDPGMRYTQQEK
+238 QRDPGLVYHEEEK
-251 VGVDGLEFQYQ
+251 VGFDGLELQYQ

-271 QSIDINLRNLPEGT
+271 QSIDIDARNLPDGT
-285 MQQTPPEKGY
+285 MLQTPPEKGY

-308 AQQAI
+308 AQEAI
-313 TDELRKLP
+313 TDELRRLP
-321 KAVTGYAVAMEVDTG
+321 KAITGYAVAMEVDTG

-359 VYRNGT
+359 VFRNGT
-365 MASFPPDDSKKHT
+365 TESFPPNDAKPSRA
-378 ESVVLLGSVIKPL
+378 ESVILLGSVIKPL

-397 KEGLFTT
+397 KEGLFTA
-404 GETYPDQGYAILGK
+404 GQTYHDQGYAILGK
-418 DGRKVRN
+418 DGRQVKN

-431 GNITARRAIEKSSNA
+431 GSITARRAIEKSSNA

-456 LNKYGSDK
+456 LSKYGSEGIDIWDK
-464 GLDVWHEH
+464 H
-472 MQEFGLGVSTGVDL
+472 MKEFGLGVSTGVDL
-486 PGEFLGRLE
+486 PNEFLGRLE
-495 YKNKDE
+495 YTNKDE

-514 QGKYTTL
+514 QAKYTTM

-552 VKKIKPKVLNEVDF
+552 VKEIKPKVLNEVDF
-566 ADAYWNEVHKGMV
+566 ADAHWNEVHKGMV
-579 TRVSSFEGF
+579 TKVSAFDGF

-623 LAIAVVVP
+623 LAVAVVVP

-650 YDQVYGLDGTPKG
+650 YDEVYGLDGTPKG
-663 KKDQG
+663 KKDEG
-668 KDTE
+668 KDKE

>member
-1 MNLLLHKNGEAYPM
+1 MTE
-15 FNRLRKK
+15 
-22 KMSNEDTPVNNKPS
+22 EDTPVNKPS
-36 SVRMNVFFF
+36 TARLNLFFF

-115 YRNDDRKQE
+115 YRNDERRQE
-124 AQELAEE
+124 AEELAHD
-131 LAAVFKKFNPGEK
+131 LAAVFKQFNPGDK
-144 EQPDAEEILKRLD
+144 EQPDGEEIIKRLD
-157 LESQKAHG
+157 LDYQKTFG
-165 YTPRLVKSDL
+165 YVPRLVKSDL
-175 NMKEIA
+175 STKEIA
-181 YFMEKKA
+181 FFMEKKA
-188 EYPGAMVLEENVR
+188 EYPGVMVLEENIR
-201 KYDPDRVAVQVIG
+201 KYDPDGVAVQVVG
-214 YTREFKGQQ
+214 YTREFKRAP
-223 DNLDKYREISKSEAT
+223 DSITKYKAIREGAST
-238 ERDPGMRYTQQEK
+238 QRDPGLVYHEEEK
-251 VGVDGLEFQYQ
+251 VGFDGLELQYQ
-262 EELRGRSGY
+262 EALRGRSGY
-271 QSIDINLRNLPEGT
+271 QSIDIDARNLPDGT
-285 MQQTPPEKGY
+285 MLQTPPEKGY

-308 AQQAI
+308 AQEAI
-313 TDELRKLP
+313 TDELRRLP
-321 KAVTGYAVAMEVDTG
+321 KAITGYAVAMEVDTG

-359 VYRNGT
+359 VFRNGT
-365 MASFPPDDSKKHT
+365 TESFPPNDAKPSRA
-378 ESVVLLGSVIKPL
+378 ESVILLGSVIKPL

-397 KEGLFTT
+397 KEGLFTA
-404 GETYPDQGYAILGK
+404 GQTYHDQGYAVLGK
-418 DGRKVRN
+418 DGRQVKN

-431 GNITARRAIEKSSNA
+431 GSITARRAIEKSSNA

-456 LNKYGSDK
+456 LSKYGSEK
-464 GLDVWHEH
+464 GIDVWHKH

-486 PGEFLGRLE
+486 PNEFLGRLE
-495 YKNKDE
+495 YTNEDE

-514 QGKYTTL
+514 QAKYTTM

-552 VKKIKPKVLNEVDF
+552 VKEIKPKVLNEVDF
-566 ADAYWNEVHKGMV
+566 ADAHWNEVHKGMV
-579 TRVSSFEGF
+579 TKVSAFDGF

-623 LAIAVVVP
+623 LAVAVVVP

-650 YDQVYGLDGTPKG
+650 YDEVYGLDGTPKG
-663 KKDQG
+663 KKDEG
-668 KDTE
+668 KNKE

>member
-1 MNLLLHKNGEAYPM
+1 M
-15 FNRLRKK
+15 FNRLKK
-22 KMSNEDTPVNNKPS
+22 KPMTEEDTPVNKPS
-36 SVRMNVFFF
+36 TARLNLFFF

-93 TGEVALAYSEP
+93 TGEIALAYSEP

-115 YRNDDRKQE
+115 YRNDERRQE
-124 AQELAEE
+124 AEELAHD
-131 LAAVFKKFNPGEK
+131 LAAVFKQFNPGDK
-144 EQPDAEEILKRLD
+144 EQPDAEEIIKRLD
-157 LESQKAHG
+157 LDYQKTFG
-165 YTPRLVKSDL
+165 YVPRLVKSDL
-175 NMKEIA
+175 STKEIA
-181 YFMEKKA
+181 FFMEKKA
-188 EYPGAMVLEENVR
+188 EYPGVMVLEENIR
-201 KYDPDRVAVQVIG
+201 KYDPDGVAVQVVG
-214 YTREFKGQQ
+214 YTREFKRAP
-223 DNLDKYREISKSEAT
+223 DSITKYKAIREGAST
-238 ERDPGMRYTQQEK
+238 QRDPGLVYHEEEK
-251 VGVDGLEFQYQ
+251 VGFDGLELQYQ

-271 QSIDINLRNLPEGT
+271 QSIDIDARNLPDGT
-285 MQQTPPEKGY
+285 MLQTPPEKGY

-308 AQQAI
+308 AQEAI
-313 TDELRKLP
+313 TDELRRLP
-321 KAVTGYAVAMEVDTG
+321 KAITGYAVAMEVDTG

-359 VYRNGT
+359 VFRNGT
-365 MASFPPDDSKKHT
+365 TESFPPNDAKPSRA

-397 KEGLFTT
+397 KEGLFTA
-404 GETYPDQGYAILGK
+404 GETYHDQGYAVLGK
-418 DGRKVRN
+418 DGRQVKN

-431 GNITARRAIEKSSNA
+431 GSITARRAIEKSSNA

-456 LNKYGSDK
+456 LRNYGSEK
-464 GLDVWHEH
+464 GIDVWHKH

-486 PGEFLGRLE
+486 PNEFLGRLE
-495 YKNKDE
+495 YNNKDE

-514 QGKYTTL
+514 QAKYTTM

-552 VKKIKPKVLNEVDF
+552 VKEIKPKVLNEVDF
-566 ADAYWNEVHKGMV
+566 AEAHWNEVHKGMV
-579 TRVSSFEGF
+579 TKVSSFDGF

-623 LAIAVVVP
+623 LAVAVVVP

-650 YDQVYGLDGTPKG
+650 YDEVYGLDGTPKG
-663 KKDQG
+663 KKDEG
-668 KDTE
+668 KDKE

>member
-1 MNLLLHKNGEAYPM
+1 M

-22 KMSNEDTPVNNKPS
+22 PMTEEDTPVNKPS
-36 SVRMNVFFF
+36 TARLNLFFF

-115 YRNDDRKQE
+115 YRNDERRQE
-124 AQELAEE
+124 AEELAHD
-131 LAAVFKKFNPGEK
+131 LAAVFKQFNPGDK
-144 EQPDAEEILKRLD
+144 EQPDGEEIIKRLD
-157 LESQKAHG
+157 LDYQKTFG
-165 YTPRLVKSDL
+165 YVPRLVKSDL
-175 NMKEIA
+175 STKEIA
-181 YFMEKKA
+181 FFMEKKA
-188 EYPGAMVLEENVR
+188 EYPGVMVLEENIR
-201 KYDPDRVAVQVIG
+201 KYDPDGVAVQVVG
-214 YTREFKGQQ
+214 YTREFKRAP
-223 DNLDKYREISKSEAT
+223 DSIAKYKAIREGAST
-238 ERDPGMRYTQQEK
+238 QRDPGLVYHEEEK
-251 VGVDGLEFQYQ
+251 VGFDGLELQYQ

-271 QSIDINLRNLPEGT
+271 QSIDIDARNLPDGT
-285 MQQTPPEKGY
+285 MLQTPPEKGY

-308 AQQAI
+308 AQEAI
-313 TDELRKLP
+313 TDELRRLP
-321 KAVTGYAVAMEVDTG
+321 KAITGYAVAMEVDTG

-351 WDYDKIKY
+351 WDYDKIKF
-359 VYRNGT
+359 VFRNGT
-365 MASFPPDDSKKHT
+365 TESFPPNDAKPSRA
-378 ESVVLLGSVIKPL
+378 ESVILLGSVIKPL

-397 KEGLFTT
+397 KEGLFTA
-404 GETYPDQGYAILGK
+404 GQTYHDQGYAILGK
-418 DGRKVRN
+418 DGRQVKN

-431 GNITARRAIEKSSNA
+431 GSITARRAIEKSSNA

-456 LNKYGSDK
+456 LSKYGSTK
-464 GLDVWHEH
+464 GIQIWDEH
-472 MQEFGLGVSTGVDL
+472 MKEFGLGVSTGVDL
-486 PGEFLGRLE
+486 PNEFLGRLE
-495 YKNKDE
+495 YNNDDE

-514 QGKYTTL
+514 QAKYTTM

-552 VKKIKPKVLNEVDF
+552 VKEIKPKVLNEVDF
-566 ADAYWNEVHKGMV
+566 AEAHWNEVHKGMV
-579 TRVSSFEGF
+579 TKVSSFDGF

-623 LAIAVVVP
+623 LAVAVVVP

-650 YDQVYGLDGTPKG
+650 YDEVYGLDGTPKG
-663 KKDQG
+663 KKDEG
-668 KDTE
+668 KDKE

>member
-1 MNLLLHKNGEAYPM
+1 
-15 FNRLRKK
+15 
-22 KMSNEDTPVNNKPS
+22 MSNEDTPVNNKPS
-36 SVRMNVFFF
+36 SVRMNMFFF

-124 AQELAEE
+124 AQELADE
-131 LAAVFKKFNPGEK
+131 LAAVFKQFNPGDK

-238 ERDPGMRYTQQEK
+238 ERDPGLRYTQQEK

-404 GETYPDQGYAILGK
+404 GQTYPDQGYAILGK

-566 ADAYWNEVHKGMV
+566 ADVYWNEVHKGMV

>member
-1 MNLLLHKNGEAYPM
+1 M

-22 KMSNEDTPVNNKPS
+22 PMTEEDTPVNKPS
-36 SVRMNVFFF
+36 TARLNLFFF

-115 YRNDDRKQE
+115 YRNDERRQE
-124 AQELAEE
+124 AEELAHD
-131 LAAVFKKFNPGEK
+131 LAAVFKQFNPGDK
-144 EQPDAEEILKRLD
+144 EQPDAEEIIKRLD
-157 LESQKAHG
+157 LDYQKTFG
-165 YTPRLVKSDL
+165 YVPRLVKSDL
-175 NMKEIA
+175 STKEIA
-181 YFMEKKA
+181 FFMEKKA
-188 EYPGAMVLEENVR
+188 DYPGVMVLEENIR
-201 KYDPDRVAVQVIG
+201 KYDPDGVAVQVVG
-214 YTREFKGQQ
+214 YTREFKRAP
-223 DNLDKYREISKSEAT
+223 DSLAKYKAIREGAST
-238 ERDPGMRYTQQEK
+238 QRDPGLVYHEEEK
-251 VGVDGLEFQYQ
+251 VGFDGLELQYQ

-271 QSIDINLRNLPEGT
+271 QSIDIDARNLPDGT
-285 MQQTPPEKGY
+285 MLQTPPEKGY

-308 AQQAI
+308 AQEAI
-313 TDELRKLP
+313 TDELRRLP
-321 KAVTGYAVAMEVDTG
+321 KAITGYAVAMEVDTG

-359 VYRNGT
+359 VFRNGT
-365 MASFPPDDSKKHT
+365 TESFPPNDAKPSRA

-397 KEGLFTT
+397 KEGLFTA
-404 GETYPDQGYAILGK
+404 GQTYHDQGYAVLGK
-418 DGRKVRN
+418 DGRQVKN

-431 GNITARRAIEKSSNA
+431 GSITARRAIEKSSNA

-456 LNKYGSDK
+456 LSKYGSEK
-464 GLDVWHEH
+464 GIDVWHKY
-472 MQEFGLGVSTGVDL
+472 MQDFGLGVSTGVDL
-486 PGEFLGRLE
+486 PNEFLGRLE
-495 YKNKDE
+495 YKEDHE

-514 QGKYTTL
+514 QAKYTTM

-552 VKKIKPKVLNEVDF
+552 VKEIKPKVLNEVDF
-566 ADAYWNEVHKGMV
+566 ADAHWNEVHKGMV
-579 TRVSSFEGF
+579 TKVSSFDGF

-623 LAIAVVVP
+623 LAVAVVVP

-650 YDQVYGLDGTPKG
+650 YDEVYGLDGTPKG
-663 KKDQG
+663 KKDQ
-668 KDTE
+668 KQDQE

>member
-1 MNLLLHKNGEAYPM
+1 M
-15 FNRLRKK
+15 FNRLKK
-22 KMSNEDTPVNNKPS
+22 KPITEEDTPVNKPS
-36 SVRMNVFFF
+36 TARLNLFFF

-115 YRNDDRKQE
+115 YRNDERRQE
-124 AQELAEE
+124 AEELAHD
-131 LAAVFKKFNPGEK
+131 LAAVFKQFNPGDK
-144 EQPDAEEILKRLD
+144 EQPDAEEIIKRLD
-157 LESQKAHG
+157 LDYQKTFG
-165 YTPRLVKSDL
+165 YVPRLVKSDL
-175 NMKEIA
+175 STKEIA
-181 YFMEKKA
+181 FFMEKKA
-188 EYPGAMVLEENVR
+188 EYPGVMVLEENIR
-201 KYDPDRVAVQVIG
+201 KYDPDGVAVQVVG
-214 YTREFKGQQ
+214 YTREFKRAP
-223 DNLDKYREISKSEAT
+223 DSIAKYKAIREGAST
-238 ERDPGMRYTQQEK
+238 QRDPGLVYHEEEK
-251 VGVDGLEFQYQ
+251 VGFDGLELQYQ

-271 QSIDINLRNLPEGT
+271 QSIDIDARNLPDGT
-285 MQQTPPEKGY
+285 MLQTPPEKGY

-308 AQQAI
+308 AQEAI
-313 TDELRKLP
+313 TDELRRLP
-321 KAVTGYAVAMEVDTG
+321 KAITGYAVAMEVDTG

-359 VYRNGT
+359 VFRNGT
-365 MASFPPDDSKKHT
+365 TESFPPNDAKPSRA

-397 KEGLFTT
+397 KEGLFTA
-404 GETYPDQGYAILGK
+404 GQTYHDPGYAILGK
-418 DGRKVRN
+418 DGRQVRN

-431 GNITARRAIEKSSNA
+431 GSITARRAIEKSSNA

-456 LNKYGSDK
+456 LSKYGSIEGVK
-464 GLDVWHEH
+464 VWDEH
-472 MQEFGLGVSTGVDL
+472 MKEFGLGVSTGVDL
-486 PGEFLGRLE
+486 PNEFLGRLE
-495 YKNKDE
+495 YNNDDE

-514 QGKYTTL
+514 QAKYTTM

-552 VKKIKPKVLNEVDF
+552 VKEIKPKVLNEVDF
-566 ADAYWNEVHKGMV
+566 SDAHWNEVHKGMV
-579 TRVSSFEGF
+579 TKVSSFDGF

-623 LAIAVVVP
+623 LAVAVVVP

-650 YDQVYGLDGTPKG
+650 YDEVYGLDGTPKG
-663 KKDQG
+663 KKDEA
-668 KDTE
+668 KDQE

>member
-1 MNLLLHKNGEAYPM
+1 MTE
-15 FNRLRKK
+15 
-22 KMSNEDTPVNNKPS
+22 EDTPVNKPS
-36 SVRMNVFFF
+36 TARLNLFFF

-115 YRNDDRKQE
+115 YRNDERRQE
-124 AQELAEE
+124 AEELAHD
-131 LAAVFKKFNPGEK
+131 LAAVFKQFNPGDK
-144 EQPDAEEILKRLD
+144 EQPDAEEIIKRLD
-157 LESQKAHG
+157 LDYQKTFG
-165 YTPRLVKSDL
+165 YVPRLVKSDL
-175 NMKEIA
+175 STKEIA
-181 YFMEKKA
+181 FFMEKKA
-188 EYPGAMVLEENVR
+188 DYPGVMVLEENIR
-201 KYDPDRVAVQVIG
+201 KYDPDGVAVQIVG
-214 YTREFKGQQ
+214 YTREFKRAP
-223 DNLDKYREISKSEAT
+223 DSIAKYKAIREGAST
-238 ERDPGMRYTQQEK
+238 QRDPGLVYHEEEK
-251 VGVDGLEFQYQ
+251 VGFDGLELQYQ

-271 QSIDINLRNLPEGT
+271 QSIDIDARNLPDGT
-285 MQQTPPEKGY
+285 MLQTPPEKGY

-308 AQQAI
+308 AQEAI
-313 TDELRKLP
+313 TDELRRLP
-321 KAVTGYAVAMEVDTG
+321 KAITGYAVAMEVDTG

-359 VYRNGT
+359 VFRNGT
-365 MASFPPDDSKKHT
+365 TESFPPNDAKPSRA

-397 KEGLFTT
+397 KEGLFTA
-404 GETYPDQGYAILGK
+404 GQTYHDQGYAVLGK
-418 DGRKVRN
+418 DGRQVKN

-431 GNITARRAIEKSSNA
+431 GSITARRAIEKSSNA

-456 LNKYGSDK
+456 LSKYGSEK
-464 GLDVWHEH
+464 GIDVWHKY
-472 MQEFGLGVSTGVDL
+472 MQDFGLGVSTGVDL
-486 PGEFLGRLE
+486 PNEFLGRLE
-495 YKNKDE
+495 YKEDHE

-514 QGKYTTL
+514 QAKYTTM

-552 VKKIKPKVLNEVDF
+552 VKEIKPKVLNEVDF
-566 ADAYWNEVHKGMV
+566 SDAHWNEVHKGMV
-579 TRVSSFEGF
+579 TKVSSFDGF

-623 LAIAVVVP
+623 LAVAVVVP

-650 YDQVYGLDGTPKG
+650 YDEVYGLDGTPKG
-663 KKDQG
+663 KKDQ
-668 KDTE
+668 KQDQE

>member
-1 MNLLLHKNGEAYPM
+1 M

-36 SVRMNVFFF
+36 SVRMNMFFF

-124 AQELAEE
+124 AQELADE
-131 LAAVFKKFNPGEK
+131 LAAVFKQFNPGDK
-144 EQPDAEEILKRLD
+144 EQPDAEEIMKRLD

-238 ERDPGMRYTQQEK
+238 ERDPGLRYTQQEK

-404 GETYPDQGYAILGK
+404 GQTYPDQGYAILGK

-566 ADAYWNEVHKGMV
+566 ADVYWNEVHKGMV

>member
-1 MNLLLHKNGEAYPM
+1 M

-36 SVRMNVFFF
+36 SVRMNMFFF

-115 YRNDDRKQE
+115 YRNDDRRQE
-124 AQELAEE
+124 AEELAHD
-131 LAAVFKKFNPGEK
+131 LAAVFKQFNPGDK
-144 EQPDAEEILKRLD
+144 EQPDAEEIIKRLD
-157 LESQKAHG
+157 LKSQKAHG
-165 YTPRLVKSDL
+165 YSPRLVKSDL

-238 ERDPGMRYTQQEK
+238 ERDPGLHYTQQEK

-404 GETYPDQGYAILGK
+404 GQTYHDQGYAILGK
-418 DGRKVRN
+418 DGRQVKN

-464 GLDVWHEH
+464 GLDVWHKH

-495 YKNKDE
+495 YTNKDE

-543 EIRDADGNV
+543 EIRDAEGNV

-579 TRVSSFEGF
+579 TKVSSFDGF

-650 YDQVYGLDGTPKG
+650 YDEVYGLDGTPKG

>member
-1 MNLLLHKNGEAYPM
+1 M
-15 FNRLRKK
+15 FNRSRKK
-22 KMSNEDTPVNNKPS
+22 KMSEEDTPVNKPS
-36 SVRMNVFFF
+36 TARLNLFFF

-93 TGEVALAYSEP
+93 TGEIALAYSEP

-115 YRNDDRKQE
+115 YRNDERRQE
-124 AQELAEE
+124 AEELAHD
-131 LAAVFKKFNPGEK
+131 LAAVFKQFNPGDK
-144 EQPDAEEILKRLD
+144 EQPDAEEIIKRLD
-157 LESQKAHG
+157 LKSQKTHG

-175 NMKEIA
+175 NTKEIA

-188 EYPGAMVLEENVR
+188 EYPGAMVLEENIR
-201 KYDPDRVAVQVIG
+201 KYDPDGVAVQVIG

-223 DNLDKYREISKSEAT
+223 NNLDKYRQISKSEAT
-238 ERDPGMRYTQQEK
+238 QRDPGLRYTQQEK

-271 QSIDINLRNLPEGT
+271 QSIDINSRNLPEGT
-285 MQQTPPEKGY
+285 MKQTPPEKGY

-308 AQQAI
+308 AQEAI
-313 TDELRKLP
+313 TDELRRLP
-321 KAVTGYAVAMEVDTG
+321 KAITGYAVAMEVDTG

-359 VYRNGT
+359 VFRNGT
-365 MASFPPDDSKKHT
+365 TESFPPNDDKPRRA

-397 KEGLFTT
+397 KEGLFTA
-404 GETYPDQGYAILGK
+404 GQTYHDQGYAVLGK
-418 DGRKVRN
+418 DGRQVKN

-431 GNITARRAIEKSSNA
+431 GSITARRAIEKSSNA

-456 LNKYGSDK
+456 LSKYGPEE
-464 GLDVWHEH
+464 GINVWDRY
-472 MQEFGLGVSTGVDL
+472 MKEFGLGVPTGIDL
-486 PGEFLGRLE
+486 RKEYLGTLE
-495 YKNKDE
+495 YTNEEQE

-514 QGKYTTL
+514 QAKYTTM

-552 VKKIKPKVLNEVDF
+552 VKKFKPKVLNEIDF
-566 ADAYWNEVHKGMV
+566 ADAHWNEVHKGMV
-579 TRVSSFEGF
+579 TKVSSFDGF

-612 FIAFAPRDNPK
+612 FIAYAPRDNPK
-623 LAIAVVVP
+623 LAVAVVVP

-650 YDQVYGLDGTPKG
+650 YDEVYGLDGTPKAT
-663 KKDQG
+663 KDKG
-668 KDTE
+668 KDKE

>member
-1 MNLLLHKNGEAYPM
+1 M

-22 KMSNEDTPVNNKPS
+22 PMTEEDTPVNKPS
-36 SVRMNVFFF
+36 TARLNLFFF

-115 YRNDDRKQE
+115 YRNDERRQE
-124 AQELAEE
+124 AEELAHD
-131 LAAVFKKFNPGEK
+131 LAAVFKQFNPGDK
-144 EQPDAEEILKRLD
+144 EQPNGEEIIKRLD
-157 LESQKAHG
+157 LDYQKTFG
-165 YTPRLVKSDL
+165 YVPRLVKSDL
-175 NMKEIA
+175 STKEIA
-181 YFMEKKA
+181 FFMEKKA
-188 EYPGAMVLEENVR
+188 EYPGVMVLEENIR
-201 KYDPDRVAVQVIG
+201 KYDPDGVAVQVVG
-214 YTREFKGQQ
+214 YTREFKRAP
-223 DNLDKYREISKSEAT
+223 DSIAKYKAIREGAST
-238 ERDPGMRYTQQEK
+238 QRDPGLVYHEEEK
-251 VGVDGLEFQYQ
+251 VGFDGLELQYQ

-271 QSIDINLRNLPEGT
+271 QSIDIDARNLPDGT
-285 MQQTPPEKGY
+285 MLQTPPEKGY

-308 AQQAI
+308 AQEAI
-313 TDELRKLP
+313 TDELRRLP
-321 KAVTGYAVAMEVDTG
+321 KAITGYAVAMEVDTG

-359 VYRNGT
+359 VFRNGT
-365 MASFPPDDSKKHT
+365 TESFPPNDAKPSRA
-378 ESVVLLGSVIKPL
+378 ESVILLGSVIKPL

-397 KEGLFTT
+397 KEGLFTA
-404 GETYPDQGYAILGK
+404 GQTYHDQGYAVLGK
-418 DGRKVRN
+418 DGRQVKN

-431 GNITARRAIEKSSNA
+431 GSITARRAIEKSSNA

-456 LNKYGSDK
+456 LSKYGSEK
-464 GLDVWHEH
+464 GIDVWHKH

-486 PGEFLGRLE
+486 PNEFLGRLE
-495 YKNKDE
+495 YTNEDE

-514 QGKYTTL
+514 QAKYTTM

-552 VKKIKPKVLNEVDF
+552 VKEIKPKVLNEVDF
-566 ADAYWNEVHKGMV
+566 AEAHWNEVHKGMV
-579 TRVSSFEGF
+579 TKVSSFDGF

-623 LAIAVVVP
+623 LAVAVVVP

-650 YDQVYGLDGTPKG
+650 YDEVYGLDGTPKG
-663 KKDQG
+663 KKDEG
-668 KDTE
+668 KDKE